1 MPSLWLVP
9 CCRLLYPSGF
19 SSSVT
24 SSERPSGTT
33 PSQPVTQPFPL
44 PHGEEWPESL
54 RVPGTSVLSA
64 PSPPP
69 TSSHL
74 LLYTKRHPILIY
86 YFIFFVVP
94 PASSFPFPFSSKQ
107 AAVASGE
114 GHRRRGGRNS
124 PQVFL
129 GFSSLSGEFTALS
142 EELRGCWG
150 FEAPRNR
157 LGITVGRTDPLP
169 RLQRDFPWLRQ
180 GRGERRRAGA

>member
-1 MPSLWLVP
+1 MLATLPKGLIPKSKLRPPWSCTRVRFFSPPSRQGHACPLASFEYPSEPLYLLFPLPGMPSLWLVP

-19 SSSVT
+19 SSDVT

-33 PSQPVTQPFPL
+33 PSQPVTHPLPL
-44 PHGEEWPESL
+44 PHGEERPESL
-54 RVPGTSVLSA
+54 EVPGTSVLSA

-74 LLYTKRHPILIY
+74 LLYTKGHLILIY

-114 GHRRRGGRNS
+114 GYRRRGGRNS
-124 PQVFL
+124 P
-129 GFSSLSGEFTALS
+129 
-142 EELRGCWG
+142 
-150 FEAPRNR
+150 
-157 LGITVGRTDPLP
+157 
-169 RLQRDFPWLRQ
+169 
-180 GRGERRRAGA
+180 